1 MTAIHQGHGAVA
13 GLYRGVSNK
22 TLSRD
27 INALRD
33 LGLVVY
39 ENGVIRAN
47 IEVIDQYTAG
57 RH

>member
-1 MTAIHQGHGAVA
+1 MTAIQQGRSVIA

-27 INALRD
+27 IHALRD

-39 ENGVIRAN
+39 ENGIIRAN
-47 IEVIDQYTAG
+47 FEAIDQYTTG
-57 RH
+57 